1 MKKVL
6 DFFQV
11 MATDDSVLGLI
22 TWAFLFLI
30 LFQGLKIIWYI
41 LGLVG
46 IIWKNRHKILLKA
59 RWSTVIFAGLLAF
72 AAWMFRYQLN
82 DQIQYIEQVYLKP
95 VYLNADTS
103 YWAVSMYEEELK
115 KHTTEAEFQIT
126 KEETAHMAFDVKS
139 SPLAIYEVNYSECG
153 MNPFAVNINEFGD
166 TVAVGWIQLTRAGI
180 IGVHVGGKQV
190 TWSEVK
196 SWVPS
201 RNIRAMMEA
210 SRQYLIT
217 RAAGRPLP
225 TSTHVYIAVFA
236 PSFIGY
242 SDSQTL
248 YSISSWP
255 QAYIQ
260 NKGLDGYGLIGDKIA
275 KGRMFMDGKITVQD
289 MRLHL
294 ALKKAKFLKG

>member
-1 MKKVL
+1 MKKII
-6 DFFQV
+6 DIIQV
-11 MATDDSVLGLI
+11 MMTDDSLLGWL
-22 TWAFLFLI
+22 TWAGLFLVI
-30 LFQGLKIIWYI
+30 FQGFKIIGYI
-41 LGLVG
+41 LGLIG
-46 IIWKNRHKILLKA
+46 SIWDNRSKILLKA
-59 RWSTVIFAGLLAF
+59 RWSTVIIAGLF
-72 AAWMFRYQLN
+72 ALFAWIFRYQIN
-82 DQIQYIEQVYLKP
+82 DQVQYIEQVYLKP
-95 VYLNADTS
+95 IYLNSDTS
-103 YWAVSMYEEELK
+103 YWSVSIYEQELK
-115 KHTTEAEFQIT
+115 KHTSEYEFQIT

-166 TVAVGWIQLTRAGI
+166 TVAVGWIQLTTNGI
-180 IGVHVGGKQV
+180 KDIKVDGHDI
-190 TWSEVK
+190 TWKEVK
-196 SWVPS
+196 SWVPT

-225 TSTHVYIAVFA
+225 TSTDVYIAVFA

-242 SDSQTL
+242 SDAQTL

-260 NKGLDGYGLIGDKIA
+260 NKGLDGYGLVGDKIV

-294 ALKKAKFLKG
+294 ALKKAKFLKA